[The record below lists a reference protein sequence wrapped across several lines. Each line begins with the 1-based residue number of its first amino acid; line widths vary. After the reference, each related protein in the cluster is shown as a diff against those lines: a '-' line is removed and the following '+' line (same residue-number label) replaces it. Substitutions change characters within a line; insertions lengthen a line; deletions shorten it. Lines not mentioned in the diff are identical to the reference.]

1 MAHVL
6 IVDDDPGIRTH
17 LATHLQDLG
26 HEPEAAADAMAALA
40 AMGRRPF
47 EAVLSDVRMAG
58 MDGFAFLRELRGHHP
73 DAGVVLMTAYATVP
87 DAVEAIRG
95 GAYDYLVKPFSLE
108 QVDHV
113 LARLLEVQS
122 LRRENRSLRDAV
134 EGPPLLESRNPAMR
148 RVLERARLA
157 AASDTT
163 ILVSGES
170 GVGKNVLA
178 AAIHR
183 WSPRADGP
191 FVTVACTSL
200 VDDRLDSEIFGHMRG
215 AFAGAWRDKAGGLE
229 AAGGGTAFLDD
240 VADLPADLQ
249 AKLLRFL
256 EARHFERLGS
266 ADTLT
271 ATTRVIAATSRE
283 LADEVRE
290 QRFREDLFHRLNV
303 IALRLPALRERR
315 EDLPAL
321 TDHLLKTLSV
331 RHARPGLV
339 LTPAARRA
347 LESYSWPGNLR
358 ELWNA
363 LERAVVLAR
372 RARLDADDLPDH
384 VLTPVEE
391 PRPSISA
398 AHGSLAELERAYV
411 QRVLAEC
418 ATLEEAAARL
428 GINATTLWRKRK
440 RWGLD

>member
-17 LATHLQDLG
+17 LATHLRDLG
-26 HEPEAAADAMAALA
+26 HDVEVAADALAALTA
-40 AMGRRPF
+40 TERSPF

-58 MDGFAFLRELRGHHP
+58 MDGFAFLRELQRRRP
-73 DAGVVLMTAYATVP
+73 ETGVVLMTAYATVP
-87 DAVEAIRG
+87 QAVEAIRG
-95 GAYDYLVKPFSLE
+95 GAYDYLMKPFSLE

-122 LRRENRSLRDAV
+122 LRSENRWLREAV
-134 EGPPLLESRNPAMR
+134 DGPPFLESRNPTMR
-148 RVLERARLA
+148 RVLEGARLA
-157 AASDTT
+157 AASDAT

-183 WSPRADGP
+183 WSPRAEGP
-191 FVTVACTSL
+191 FVTIACTSL
-200 VDDRLDSEIFGHMRG
+200 VEHRLDSELFGHVRG
-215 AFAGAWRDKAGGLE
+215 AFAGAWRDKAGVLE

-240 VADLPADLQ
+240 VADLPPDLQ

-256 EARHFERLGS
+256 EARRFERLGS
-266 ADTLT
+266 TDTT
-271 ATTRVIAATSRE
+271 TVTTRIIAATSRE
-283 LADEVRE
+283 LAEEVRG

-303 IALRLPALRERR
+303 IALRLPALRQRP
-315 EDLPAL
+315 EDVPNLV
-321 TDHLLKTLSV
+321 DHLLKTLSA
-331 RHARPGLV
+331 RHARPGLA

-347 LESYSWPGNLR
+347 LEAYSWPGNVR

-372 RARLDADDLPDH
+372 GKRLDADDLPDH
-384 VLTPVEE
+384 VLHPAEDPTP
-391 PRPSISA
+391 SLSA
-398 AHGSLAELERAYV
+398 VHGSLAALERSYV